1 MAPGHYQLEVEAGN
15 GLGTWSGYPAVYRF
29 TMLQPWY
36 RTWWF
41 MGLCVLVPLLAVFA
55 ILRLR
60 VAGARAR
67 ERELIRVVEE
77 KTADL
82 QRANE
87 ELLRLSSTDSLTGL
101 ANRRTFDRTLEKECA
116 RIRRSGTAL
125 SLILFDVDHFKALND
140 TLGHQ
145 RGDVCLAM
153 LAGEMERVARRA
165 VDLAARFGGEEFAM
179 ILPNTTSEGARL
191 IAEMVRQAFADLG
204 LEHPASP
211 IASYLTVSA
220 GVATAALGHRCSPE
234 QLIEVADQSL
244 YAAKRRGRNRVVVA
258 EPPFVDEADTETE
271 ISNPT

>member
-1 MAPGHYQLEVEAGN
+1 M
-15 GLGTWSGYPAVYRF
+15 
-29 TMLQPWY
+29 
-36 RTWWF
+36 
-41 MGLCVLVPLLAVFA
+41 
-55 ILRLR
+55 
-60 VAGARAR
+60 
-67 ERELIRVVEE
+67 VEE

-101 ANRRTFDRTLEKECA
+101 ANRRTFDWTLEKECA
-116 RIRRSGTAL
+116 RIRRTGTEL
-125 SLILFDVDHFKALND
+125 SLVLFDVDHFKALND

-153 LAGEMERVARRA
+153 LASEMERVARRA

-179 ILPNTTSEGARL
+179 ILPNTSAEGARL
-191 IAEMVRQAFADLG
+191 IAEMVRQGFADLN

-211 IASYLTVSA
+211 IASCLTVSA
-220 GVATAALGHRCSPE
+220 GVATATYEHRCSPE
-234 QLIEVADQSL
+234 ELIAAADQSL

-258 EPPFVDEADTETE
+258 EPPSVDEADAETH